1 MKPATVL
8 LPLVVSCLAGCAS
21 QPASDAAAA
30 ERAIARA
37 ARSGAGVWA
46 PGELRRAEEKMALA
60 RRWLAAGDA
69 APARWLAQQAEVD
82 AELAAVKSAARAAMR
97 TVAASKS

>member
-60 RRWLAAGDA
+60 RRWLA
-69 APARWLAQQAEVD
+69 QQAEVD